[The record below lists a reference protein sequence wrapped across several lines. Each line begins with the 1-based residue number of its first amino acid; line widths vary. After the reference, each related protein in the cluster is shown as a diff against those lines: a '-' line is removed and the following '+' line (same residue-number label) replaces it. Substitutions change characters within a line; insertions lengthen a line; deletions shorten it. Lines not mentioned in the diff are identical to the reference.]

1 MCLCHFLFSPFS
13 QNTIAAK
20 GKQSKEGIR
29 NGFDDRRSKRPA
41 LMMHNHSLCASID
54 ERTLL
59 KSTNSTGLRRG
70 AALCAV
76 VLTTSV
82 CVWRIMDQGGT
93 LRPVALIRSPPGA
106 SVPRDLFLL
115 PHAPDGLSISLS
127 LSRFFSLVFVLF
139 RCVRGELWNGAAR
152 EMMTVCLGH
161 L

>member
-82 CVWRIMDQGGT
+82 CVEDNGPRGYLETRGADPFAAGSI
-93 LRPVALIRSPPGA
+93 SPPR
-106 SVPRDLFLL
+106 PLF
-115 PHAPDGLSISLS
+115 AV
-127 LSRFFSLVFVLF
+127 SRP
-139 RCVRGELWNGAAR
+139 
-152 EMMTVCLGH
+152 
-161 L
+161 

>member
-1 MCLCHFLFSPFS
+1 
-13 QNTIAAK
+13 
-20 GKQSKEGIR
+20 
-29 NGFDDRRSKRPA
+29 
-41 LMMHNHSLCASID
+41 
-54 ERTLL
+54 
-59 KSTNSTGLRRG
+59 
-70 AALCAV
+70 
-76 VLTTSV
+76 
-82 CVWRIMDQGGT
+82 MDQGGT

-115 PHAPDGLSISLS
+115 ALDGLSLS